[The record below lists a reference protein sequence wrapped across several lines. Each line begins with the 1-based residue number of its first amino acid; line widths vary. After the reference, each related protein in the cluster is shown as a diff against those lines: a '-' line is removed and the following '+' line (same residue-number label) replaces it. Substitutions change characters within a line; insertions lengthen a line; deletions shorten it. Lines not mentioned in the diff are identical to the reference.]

1 MTDTCNTSDADA
13 KRKRARSVS
22 AIARNLKESAQPL
35 EKIERTCPNCGAQL
49 DEQKCKLV
57 CPNCFY
63 FKSCSDF

>member
-1 MTDTCNTSDADA
+1 MSPQGETKTKMTGTCNPSEIDA
-13 KRKRARSVS
+13 KRKRD
-22 AIARNLKESAQPL
+22 SAQHL

-57 CPNCFY
+57 CPNCSY

>member
-1 MTDTCNTSDADA
+1 MTTGMCKGTARVDGLSVARDGGVRTSY
-13 KRKRARSVS
+13 V
-22 AIARNLKESAQPL
+22 EQ
-35 EKIERTCPNCGAQL
+35 IERTCPNCGAQL

>member
-1 MTDTCNTSDADA
+1 MTTGTCNS
-13 KRKRARSVS
+13 SEVE
-22 AIARNLKESAQPL
+22 L
-35 EKIERTCPNCGAQL
+35 IERTCPNCGARL

>member
-1 MTDTCNTSDADA
+1 MDGLSAAKDGGVRTSQ
-13 KRKRARSVS
+13 V
-22 AIARNLKESAQPL
+22 EQ
-35 EKIERTCPNCGAQL
+35 IERTCPNCGAQL

>member
-1 MTDTCNTSDADA
+1 MSPPGRKPQIKMTATYKTSEEQ
-13 KRKRARSVS
+13 RKRD
-22 AIARNLKESAQPL
+22 SAQAL

-57 CPNCFY
+57 CPNCSY